1 MATAFKCP
9 HCQKQMQ
16 VEDHLAG
23 QQVSCPSCSQTL
35 MAPGSPPAAP
45 PGTLQY
51 ATTLRERRAGLA
63 IASLVLGVVG
73 FCTIGIAGIVG
84 VILGI
89 VALVKASHEPQ
100 VDRGRGFAIGGIVT
114 GAVSLLSSLI
124 VFPLMIA
131 ILLPSLSVA
140 RETAK
145 QAVCAAN
152 LRDVEVALRS
162 YVEEYGQEP
171 PDLTGLVGES
181 RLYPARLYCPGVE
194 LSPPVSQAPTY
205 IWIRGADCAD
215 ADNVVLYEPLQNH
228 GGEGGN
234 VLFCDGHVEFVLEAD
249 WQQTLRNGGVN
260 LP

>member
-1 MATAFKCP
+1 MATSFTCP

-35 MAPGSPPAAP
+35 TAPGSPPTAP

-73 FCTIGIAGIVG
+73 FCTAGVAGIVG

-89 VALVKASHEPQ
+89 VALVKAANEPQ
-100 VDRGRGFAIGGIVT
+100 VDRGRGFAIAGIVT
-114 GAVSLLSSLI
+114 GALSLLSSLM
-124 VFPLMIA
+124 VLPLMIA
-131 ILLPSLSVA
+131 VLLPSLSQA
-140 RETAK
+140 RELAK
-145 QAVCAAN
+145 RSVCGAN
-152 LRDVEVALRS
+152 LRSVEISLQI
-162 YVEEYGQEP
+162 YVEEHGQEP
-171 PDLTGLVGES
+171 PNLSVLVDNGRIDPGTLNCPS
-181 RLYPARLYCPGVE
+181 VDPAI
-194 LSPPVSQAPTY
+194 SQTLPY

-228 GGEGGN
+228 RGEGGN
-234 VLFCDGHVEFVLEAD
+234 VLFCDGHVEFVPQAD
-249 WQQTLRNGGVN
+249 WEQVLGDGGVN

>member
-1 MATAFKCP
+1 MATAFTCP

-35 MAPGSPPAAP
+35 TAPGSPRAAP

-63 IASLVLGVVG
+63 IASLVLGIVG
-73 FCTIGIAGIVG
+73 FCTVGIAGIVG

-89 VALVKASHEPQ
+89 VALVKASNEPQ
-100 VDRGRGFAIGGIVT
+100 VDRGRGFAIAGIVT
-114 GAVSLLSSLI
+114 GAVSLLSSI
-124 VFPLMIA
+124 MVVPMMIA
-131 ILLPSLSVA
+131 MLLPSLSRA
-140 RETAK
+140 RELAK
-145 QAVCAAN
+145 RSVCSAN
-152 LRDVEVALRS
+152 LRSVEIS
-162 YVEEYGQEP
+162 MQIYIEEYGQEP
-171 PDLTGLVGES
+171 PDLKAVVGEN
-181 RLYPARLYCPGVE
+181 RLYPGSLSCPSVD
-194 LSPPVSQAPTY
+194 PAVRQIPHY

-228 GGEGGN
+228 RGEGGN
-234 VLFCDGHVEFVLEAD
+234 VLFCDGHVEFVSQAD
-249 WQQTLRNGGVN
+249 WEQVLGDGGVN

>member
-1 MATAFKCP
+1 MATAFTCP

-73 FCTIGIAGIVG
+73 FCTGGIAGIVG

-89 VALVKASHEPQ
+89 VVLVKASSDPQ
-100 VDRGRGFAIGGIVT
+100 VDHGKGFAIGGIVT

-124 VFPLMIA
+124 VLPLMIA

-152 LRDVEVALRS
+152 LRAVEAALLE
-162 YVEEYGQEP
+162 YVEKHGQEP
-171 PDLTGLVGES
+171 PNLTALVDENMLDPRGLICPSVN
-181 RLYPARLYCPGVE
+181 PAVNQMLPF
-194 LSPPVSQAPTY
+194 
-205 IWIRGADCAD
+205 IWTRNVDCDD
-215 ADNVVLYEPLQNH
+215 AENIIAYEPIQNH
-228 GGEGGN
+228 NGDGGN
-234 VLFCDGHVEFVLEAD
+234 VLFCDGHVEFVLEAN
-249 WQQTLRNGGVN
+249 WEQTLRDGGVS

>member
-1 MATAFKCP
+1 MADAFNCP
-9 HCQKQMQ
+9 HCKKQMQ

-23 QQVSCPSCSQTL
+23 QQVFCPSCGQTL
-35 MAPGSPPAAP
+35 TAPGSPPTAP
-45 PGTLQY
+45 SATLHYAPGS
-51 ATTLRERRAGLA
+51 RERRAGLA
-63 IASLVLGVVG
+63 IASLVLGIVG
-73 FCTIGIAGIVG
+73 FCTGGIAGIVG

-89 VALVKASHEPQ
+89 VALVKASHEQQ

-152 LRDVEVALRS
+152 LRAVEAALLE
-162 YVEEYGQEP
+162 YVEEHGQEP
-171 PDLTGLVGES
+171 PNLTALIDENMLDPRGLICPSVD
-181 RLYPARLYCPGVE
+181 PAA
-194 LSPPVSQAPTY
+194 SQTPPY
-205 IWIRGADCAD
+205 IWNRGVDCAD
-215 ADNVVLYEPLQNH
+215 PANIIAYEPIQNH
-228 GGEGGN
+228 HGEGGN
-234 VLFCDGHVEFVLEAD
+234 VLFCDGHIEFVLED
-249 WQQTLRNGGVN
+249 NWEQTLRDGGAN